1 MLLLCLSGSQSCSHT
16 CQVLTAVLLNSQ
28 VVNDVMLCLG
38 SCLHR
43 QGQAYQ
49 ENIFFPALLE
59 PEDKGTTVLR
69 TSNLEISLVCDLLQ
83 NLKYLRRNNH
93 QKSGYKLVFHYC
105 TYYRSDLTEAYTVY
119 SLCQSNNTDGTSGE
133 MHSHSKQQ

>member
-1 MLLLCLSGSQSCSHT
+1 MLLLYLPGSHSCSHA

-28 VVNDVMLCLG
+28 VVNEVMVCVG

-59 PEDKGTTVLR
+59 PEDKGTTVLP
-69 TSNLEISLVCDLLQ
+69 TIHNYDLID
-83 NLKYLRRNNH
+83 
-93 QKSGYKLVFHYC
+93 
-105 TYYRSDLTEAYTVY
+105 TA
-119 SLCQSNNTDGTSGE
+119 
-133 MHSHSKQQ
+133 